1 MRTILLFFILL
12 GCWLLLSG
20 HYTPLIISLGVVSC
34 GFTAVM
40 AHLIGG
46 ADKEGLPTHLFA
58 RLPGYVI
65 WLIREIITSNIATA
79 KTILKGTSNPEWF
92 EVAASQNSGAGVATY
107 ANSITLT
114 PGTVT
119 VDVHMGADTRP
130 VFLVQ
135 ALHPDFADDVRSGE
149 MDRRVTALEGNV
161 DADNTG
167 KAKIGK
173 GAST

>member
-1 MRTILLFFILL
+1 
-12 GCWLLLSG
+12 
-20 HYTPLIISLGVVSC
+20 
-34 GFTAVM
+34 
-40 AHLIGG
+40 
-46 ADKEGLPTHLFA
+46 
-58 RLPGYVI
+58 
-65 WLIREIITSNIATA
+65 
-79 KTILKGTSNPEWF
+79 
-92 EVAASQNSGAGVATY
+92 
-107 ANSITLT
+107 
-114 PGTVT
+114 
-119 VDVHMGADTRP
+119 MGADTRP